1 MTDKYLDSHNDS
13 HNLLHAAHEF
23 AEELT
28 QAMQFFEENP
38 PKILLS
44 ATRLKGRQV
53 VAMRF
58 AKNEGSLGV
67 LNLRSKEWPVLGL
80 IIEFHCG
87 WDSRQRH
94 LAVEKSS
101 LTVTPHG
108 RENADPLFRVEY
120 VKEQDSHRP
129 SSHIHVH
136 AHRDE
141 FTHLMGFASKF
152 DVERTKKVRNYFRR
166 GTRLSELHF
175 PTGGHRFRPCLEDV
189 LEMLR
194 VEFKLDVDNSKWQQ
208 HLRTAR
214 ENWRRTQLAA
224 AVRDCPDEALRAL
237 VDEYGMPEPTGWT
250 LPEFDTARQKK
261 FARS

>member
-80 IIEFHCG
+80 IIE
-87 WDSRQRH
+87 
-94 LAVEKSS
+94 
-101 LTVTPHG
+101 
-108 RENADPLFRVEY
+108 
-120 VKEQDSHRP
+120 
-129 SSHIHVH
+129 
-136 AHRDE
+136 
-141 FTHLMGFASKF
+141 
-152 DVERTKKVRNYFRR
+152 
-166 GTRLSELHF
+166 
-175 PTGGHRFRPCLEDV
+175 
-189 LEMLR
+189 
-194 VEFKLDVDNSKWQQ
+194 
-208 HLRTAR
+208 
-214 ENWRRTQLAA
+214 
-224 AVRDCPDEALRAL
+224 
-237 VDEYGMPEPTGWT
+237 
-250 LPEFDTARQKK
+250 
-261 FARS
+261 

>member
-87 WDSRQRH
+87 WDS
-94 LAVEKSS
+94 
-101 LTVTPHG
+101 
-108 RENADPLFRVEY
+108 
-120 VKEQDSHRP
+120 HRP

-194 VEFKLDVDNSKWQQ
+194 VEFKLDVGNSKWQQ
-208 HLRTAR
+208 HLRAAR

-224 AVRDCPDEALRAL
+224 AVRDCPDEALRVL

-250 LPEFDTARQKK
+250 LPEFDTVRQKK